1 MMGGAAR
8 LGAALGALAAFVM
21 AMAHG
26 GLTAWAAGALAVG
39 GLVLV
44 AAVLF
49 VPSETPARRLCR
61 LIQAWQSSTAGA
73 AGPEPSQYP
82 APPSLTQDGL

>member
-1 MMGGAAR
+1 MRGGAAW
-8 LGAALGALAAFVM
+8 LGAALGGLAAFVM
-21 AMAHG
+21 AMADG

-39 GLVLV
+39 GLVLM

-61 LIQAWQSSTAGA
+61 LIRAWQSSPAEA
-73 AGPEPSQYP
+73 AGPEPGQYP
-82 APPSLTQDGL
+82 TPPSLTQDGL